1 MVMYEVLVEGKLR
14 KIELLRNGEHS
25 FTVRVDR
32 KPVSVQLHADSISS
46 EEQHSLTVDDKEYG
60 VILREISW
68 EKPFEVKVNGIAFKA
83 ELKMSLARA
92 ALSTSAS
99 ARPVEERKTV
109 TREPVAEGSVLAP
122 MTGKIV
128 SVRVR
133 KGDLVK
139 SNQVLCI
146 IEAMKMEN
154 EICALKAGTVQEVL
168 VTQGSSVSEGD
179 ALFVIG

>member
-1 MVMYEVLVEGKLR
+1 MVTYEVLVEGKQR
-14 KIELLRNGEHS
+14 KIELSKNGEHS
-25 FTVRVDR
+25 FTVRVDGR
-32 KPVSVQLHADSISS
+32 PVSVQLHADSISS
-46 EEQHSLTVDDKEYG
+46 EEQYSLSVDGKEYG
-60 VILREISW
+60 VILPRIDW
-68 EKPFEVKVNGIAFKA
+68 KKPFDVKVNGTLFKA
-83 ELKMSLARA
+83 ELK
-92 ALSTSAS
+92 TPSATMAMPSSVS
-99 ARPVEERKTV
+99 ARPVEPRKTV
-109 TREPVAEGSVLAP
+109 TREHEVEGSVTAP

-154 EICALKAGTVQEVL
+154 EICAPKAGTVQEVL

-179 ALFVIG
+179 ALFLIG